1 MTPRNSADAL
11 EKGNEMM
18 RPLEVLRFASA
29 TAIAVS
35 LAATAHAQAA
45 QGAVPAE
52 TGASASGSQQAPGES
67 TATTGDI
74 VVTAQFREQRLQDT
88 PIAITAVN
96 SALLEARSQ
105 TNIAQVANQAP
116 NVIVRPQ
123 GASFGPSVVASIRG
137 IGQGDFNPAFE
148 PGVGI
153 YIDDVYYPQ
162 LTGALFDL
170 LDLDR
175 VEVLRGPQGTLAGR
189 NSIGGAIKLY
199 SKKPNGQGGGY
210 LEATYGIRNRI
221 DFRGSVDL
229 KLADDL
235 FARIAAVSKQQKGYV
250 DNIDYGCS
258 HPGSGVPSGR
268 AVGDCVVS
276 RQGGVGYTALRGTVR
291 YAPSTDFEI
300 NVSGD
305 YTKDDRTPAGEV
317 LTTVTPINDPDS
329 NAAPG
334 VPFDAKYICGKYCN
348 YGTTSTR
355 AEAWQKPPFA
365 GYPIQSVQGSTRSLY
380 DGYGFAGQVHLG
392 LADRLSLES
401 ITSYRHFNSRF
412 SNDDDLSP
420 SDINFGVS
428 HLTHHSFSQELRLN
442 GKVLDSIDFTLGGY
456 YFSQKTTYETLQDIR
471 YAGIPLQFVGDD
483 PVAAKSKAVFAQAN
497 WEIVQGLNLSGGL
510 RYTNETKDYTFSR
523 KNPDGGVNFLLGALN
538 GTVGSYKG
546 NRVDYR
552 VNVDYRLSEALLVYG
567 NVATGFKGGGINPRP
582 FNVAQVRPFGA
593 ETLTNYEVGF
603 KSDLLDRKLRLN
615 VSAFYSDYKNIQIPL
630 LSCPQFGGPGPC
642 ALPANA
648 GDGHFKGVEA
658 EAFLHPLAGLTIDAS
673 ASYLHF
679 NFVKGSI
686 NPAAGG
692 PTNPAGA
699 QEGDPSGQAPK
710 WKWSLGAQY
719 EFPLS
724 DTLGTLT
731 PRVDAAYQARIF
743 QGHAP
748 ALVAGTVGPREFLG
762 GYTLVNARLTY
773 ANPAKDFTVSLEG
786 TNLGNKYYFLTQFD
800 GRGAGAGFYKKQP
813 GRPREWA
820 VTVKKKF

>member
-1 MTPRNSADAL
+1 MRL
-11 EKGNEMM
+11 GNGYK
-18 RPLEVLRFASA
+18 LASA
-29 TAIAVS
+29 MAIAIAQGAV
-35 LAATAHAQAA
+35 AHAQAA

-52 TGASASGSQQAPGES
+52 TGPAAAGSQQTPGETS
-67 TATTGDI
+67 ATTGDI

-96 SALLEARSQ
+96 AAMLEARSQ

-199 SKKPNGQGGGY
+199 SKKPNGQGGGFV
-210 LEATYGIRNRI
+210 EATYGIRQRI
-221 DFRGSVDL
+221 DLRGAADL
-229 KLADDL
+229 ALAPDL
-235 FARIAAVSKQQKGYV
+235 FARISGVSKQQKGYV
-250 DNIDYGCS
+250 KQIDYGCAN
-258 HPGSGVPSGR
+258 PGSGVPSKS
-268 AVGDCVVS
+268 AAGDCLVS
-276 RQGGVGYTALRGTVR
+276 RQGGVGYTAVRAALR
-291 YAPSTDFEI
+291 YAPSTDLEI

-305 YTKDDRTPAGEV
+305 YTKDERTVAGEV
-317 LTTVTPINDPDS
+317 LTQATTVNDPDS

-334 VPFDAKYICGKYCN
+334 VPFDTRYICGRYCN
-348 YGTTSTR
+348 YGTLATR
-355 AEAWQKPPFA
+355 AELWQKPPFA
-365 GYPIQSVQGSTRSLY
+365 GYPIQSVQGNTQSRYS
-380 DGYGFAGQVHLG
+380 GYGFAGQLHLG
-392 LADRLSLES
+392 IADNLALES
-401 ITSYRHFNSRF
+401 ITSYRNFDSRF

-442 GKVLDSIDFTLGGY
+442 GKLLDSIDYTLGGY
-456 YFSQKTTYETLQDIR
+456 YFSQKTTYATLQDIR

-497 WEIVQGLNLSGGL
+497 WEITQGLNLSGGL

-523 KNPDGGVNFLLGALN
+523 KNPDGSANFLLGTLS

-552 VNVDYRLSEALLVYG
+552 VNVDYRLSSALLVYA

-615 VSAFYSDYKNIQIPL
+615 VSAFYSDYKDIQIPL

-648 GDGHFKGVEA
+648 GDGAFKGVEA
-658 EAFLHPLAGLTIDAS
+658 EAFLRPVAGLTIDAS

-679 NFVKGSI
+679 AFKKGSI

-719 EFPLS
+719 DFALS

-731 PRVDAAYQARIF
+731 PRVDASYQGRIF

-748 ALVAGTVGPREFLG
+748 ALVAGTVGPREYLG

-773 ANPAKDFTVSLEG
+773 ANPGKDLTVSLEG
-786 TNLGNKYYFLTQFD
+786 TNLGGKYYYLTQFD